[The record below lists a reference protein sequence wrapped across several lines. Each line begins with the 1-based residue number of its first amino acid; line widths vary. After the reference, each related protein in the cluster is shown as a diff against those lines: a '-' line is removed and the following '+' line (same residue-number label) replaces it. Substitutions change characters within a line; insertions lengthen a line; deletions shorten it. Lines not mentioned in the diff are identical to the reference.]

1 MYTKK
6 KFMTNSELH
15 FYNKIKDL
23 EENYHIIPQ
32 VNLAAIIK
40 KEKYTN
46 YYTDLFRNID
56 FGIFSKDYEDIL
68 VLIELND
75 YTHNQPKRYNR
86 DLKVNNICIEANI
99 PLITINNVNIA
110 KEDILK
116 IINQAIYDKN
126 SIIATNRAKY
136 SVSKASPK
144 KNIETKFIIRLIIS
158 IILLIM
164 MFLLLFS

>member
-1 MYTKK
+1 MYLKK
-6 KFMTNSELH
+6 KFMTNSELY

-23 EENYHIIPQ
+23 DEDYHIIPQ

-99 PLITINNVNIA
+99 PLITINNLNIP

-116 IINQAIYDKN
+116 LIKTAIYDKN
-126 SIIATNRAKY
+126 SIIEANRAKY
-136 SVSKASPK
+136 KIIKEEPQK
-144 KNIETKFIIRLIIS
+144 TIETKFIIRLIIS
-158 IILLIM
+158 ITLLIVM
-164 MFLLLFS
+164 LLLLFS